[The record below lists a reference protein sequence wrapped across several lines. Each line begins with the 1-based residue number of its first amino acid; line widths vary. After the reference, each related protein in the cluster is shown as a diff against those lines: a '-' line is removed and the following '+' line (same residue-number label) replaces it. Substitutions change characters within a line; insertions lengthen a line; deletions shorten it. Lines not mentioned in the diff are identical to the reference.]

1 MNRRSLLASATAAAA
16 MPLLP
21 FAPPARAQ
29 AVRGGQL
36 RVAITAD
43 MNNFDPMAFSTVNFP
58 LIKNLYDSLVEYT
71 DKGEAVPS
79 LAESWQVAPDGT
91 SVTVKLRAG
100 VKFHSGGAVDAAAV
114 DATLKKAADP
124 QKGRNIYAT
133 MGIVRDWTVLDPA
146 SVRITFKAPV
156 PARQITDL
164 LQFMPVLDPAGIDSI
179 DTKPAGC
186 GPYTL
191 VERVV
196 GQRVVMK
203 ANPNYWRQGQPVCS
217 DLVLRVFSDDQ
228 AADAALETGAVDII
242 YGGSSRSA
250 VRLRG
255 AGFQVIEGPGPLVQ
269 VLRINATRGPFRNAK
284 FRQAF
289 NYLVDRAAV
298 LRVGYAGLGQ
308 VVALPWAPAS
318 PAWDPSYTTR
328 YAFDPEKGKA
338 LLAQS
343 GLTAAQQADWT
354 LMVDGGNEAS
364 NLISQVVQATLKRA
378 GMEIRL
384 DLKQGAEYIDALLTG
399 KFDAT
404 FGGVGNVQK
413 FPSRLTTNSI
423 YRTSNNPVLGEPNPF
438 PEYVEAIGRVNTT
451 LGPEAA
457 VKAAYD
463 NLNKVLI
470 ETAFG
475 IPTNT
480 YQFGLIVAARNV
492 RGFTLDI
499 DNILVGRTIGF
510 AA

>member
-1 MNRRSLLASATAAAA
+1 MNRRSILASAAAAA
-16 MPLLP
+16 ALPALP
-21 FAPPARAQ
+21 FATPARAQ
-29 AVRGGQL
+29 AIRGGRL
-36 RVAITAD
+36 RIAITAD

-58 LIKNLYDSLVEYT
+58 LIKNLYDSLLEYT

-79 LAESWQVAPDGT
+79 LAESWQIAPDGT
-91 SVTVKLRAG
+91 SVTFKLRDG

-114 DATLKKAADP
+114 DATLKKAMDP

-133 MGIVRDWTVLDPA
+133 MSIVKDWSVVDPRTVQMN
-146 SVRITFKAPV
+146 FKAPV

-164 LQFMPVLDPAGIDSI
+164 LQFMPVLDPAGIDTI
-179 DTKPAGC
+179 DTRPAGC

-203 ANPNYWRQGQPVCS
+203 ANPNYWRQGQPVCA
-217 DLVLRVFSDDQ
+217 DLVLQVFSDDQ

-250 VRLRG
+250 VRLKQ
-255 AGFQVIEGPGPLVQ
+255 AGLQVIEGPGPLVQ
-269 VLRINATRGPFRNAK
+269 VLRINSNRGPFRNAK
-284 FRQAF
+284 YRQAF
-289 NYLVDRAAV
+289 NHLVDRAAV

-328 YAFDPEKGKA
+328 YAFDLEKGKA

-343 GLTAAQQADWT
+343 GLTPAQMSDWKM
-354 LMVDGGNEAS
+354 LVNGGDEPS
-364 NLISQVVQATLKRA
+364 NLISQVVQAALKRV
-378 GMEIRL
+378 GIEIQL

-413 FPSRLTTNSI
+413 FPSRVATNSI
-423 YRTSNNPVLGEPNPF
+423 YRTSNNPVLGEPHPF
-438 PEYVEAIGRVNTT
+438 PEYVEAINRVNTT
-451 LGPEAA
+451 LGPDAA
-457 VKAAYD
+457 VKAGYD
-463 NLNKVLI
+463 NLNKVLV
-470 ETAFG
+470 ETSFA